1 MSKFGSTQS
10 SVYRFIHTFYQE
22 NGFPPTVREICAAL
36 GLKSTSTVHTHLKNL
51 AEKGLIRLNPT
62 KQRSITIIATDE
74 YREKTASAKRVTLVG
89 FVAAGEPILAVENV
103 QDYYMFSPAI
113 LRGASENEVFMLEVR
128 GESMIDAGIND
139 GDMIIVHNGIG
150 TQNGDIV
157 VARVRSDTATVK
169 RLFINADGTVRLQPE
184 NKTMPPI
191 IVDQSEVEIIGKLIG
206 LYRKY

>member
-10 SVYRFIHTFYQE
+10 AVYRFIITFYQE
-22 NGFPPTVREICAAL
+22 NNFPPTVREICAAL

-51 AEKGLIRLNPT
+51 AEKGLFRLNPT
-62 KQRSITIIATDE
+62 KQRSITIVAQE
-74 YREKTASAKRVTLVG
+74 YSNQTPSARRVPLVG
-89 FVAAGEPILAVENV
+89 RVAAGEPILAVENV
-103 QDYYMFSPAI
+103 QEYYVFSPAI

-139 GDMIIVHNGIG
+139 GDMIIVHSGIG
-150 TQNGDIV
+150 AQNGDIV

-169 RLFINADGTVRLQPE
+169 RLYLNADGTVRLQPE
-184 NKTMPPI
+184 NKTMQPI
-191 IVDQSEVEIIGKLIG
+191 IVGRNEVEIIGKLIG

>member
-22 NGFPPTVREICAAL
+22 YGFPPTVREICAAL

-74 YREKTASAKRVTLVG
+74 YREKTAPTKRVPLVG
-89 FVAAGEPILAVENV
+89 LVAAGEPILAVENV